1 MFMKSF
7 MIAAMR
13 GRNPENPSERAK
25 SNGNYRQ
32 TLEPNRGGV
41 SNTITSV
48 QKDNLV
54 VEHIAQPIKRERTE
68 AEKLRRHLHGDKGA
82 KFSSRQMVPGKDGVM
97 GAITTVTEKDNLIME
112 QGNYEHNE
120 ECGMPEPVEARP
132 KGKGWKWIPEEMC
145 WVRLRKLT
153 PKECFRL
160 MDMKEQYIARIQTA
174 VFPDKKGVIPVGYG
188 VPDSELKQVRISDS
202 QQYKMAGNSIVVACL
217 EGIFNNLFTDGEV
230 EKETLF

>member
-1 MFMKSF
+1 

-82 KFSSRQMVPGKDGVM
+82 KFSSRQMVSGKDGVM

-120 ECGMPEPVEARP
+120 ECGMPEPIEARP

-160 MDMKEQYIARIQTA
+160 MDMVEQDIASIQTA
-174 VFPDKKGVIPVGYG
+174 VFSDKKSIIPVGYG
-188 VPDSELKQVRISDS
+188 VPDAELKQVRISDS

-217 EGIFNNLFTDGEV
+217 AGIFGNLFTTGEV

>member
-1 MFMKSF
+1 MKSF
-7 MIAAMR
+7 IIAAMR
-13 GRNPENPSERAK
+13 GRNPENPSERSK

-160 MDMKEQYIARIQTA
+160 MDMMEQYIARIQTA
-174 VFPDKKGVIPVGYG
+174 VFPDKKSVIPVGYG
-188 VPDSELKQVRISDS
+188 APDAELKQVRISDS

>member
-1 MFMKSF
+1 

-217 EGIFNNLFTDGEV
+217 EGIFGNLFTDGEV